1 MNVMNNIVKSQ
12 LVIELKSD
20 LVTGSGE
27 GWSNIIDTDI
37 VHDQYGFPYIPARR
51 VKGLLKEAALEL
63 VDYELL
69 TESKVD
75 EIFGN
80 EEKEGHHFVLY
91 NAFLPYY
98 EDMKNEVM
106 NMDEKYHPYIYP
118 ESVLNQFTSVR
129 YQTSI
134 ALTDD
139 EDKQQSKG
147 VALVNSLR
155 STRAIDK
162 GNKFYAY
169 IEFEENDKD
178 IIEKCLKMVHH
189 MGINRTRGFGEVDLY
204 LENENKEDKK
214 YDLCFEDDVDYDGQ
228 LLLENRTQLSLV
240 GTKGEKSL
248 DYIPGSAILGYFAN
262 RYLKNN
268 KVDSTFYDLFVK
280 GNVKFSNAYI
290 SDEAWNEYYP
300 VKQSLYKEK
309 VGHRYC
315 DKTLMNELLDQNGNS
330 VILSKVRNKYVS
342 NNEYIKEVNKE
353 MYYHHR
359 RPKNKS
365 IGHVVNNENDENGM
379 FYQLEVL
386 CANQR
391 FMTHIRGKGKDL
403 KLVLSDLGLYMQIGK
418 SKSTQYGNVYIHDV
432 KVHKYEDY
440 VIPKGTEV
448 ICTLLSPLLN
458 IDEKC
463 QSNLKLSDLSDLL
476 NVENPEYFV
485 DYSTVSGFNAKW
497 RLQKPTY
504 NVFSAGSC
512 VKGVLKEDMPSY
524 CIVGDLTQEGLGQVR
539 IEQKQL
545 LNNKDLKS
553 YNGLK
558 NQKVEPKYMRGIIKE
573 ALKHELYLITLNG
586 IKDINVPKI
595 ITATLNGR
603 LLKMLEKPTWDDFL
617 IDVDG
622 IANKEKK
629 EQVNQLISKVV
640 SLCDQ
645 LFDNSMLVEF
655 ENADYKKEYYKQ
667 TCTDLLVKYKIEG
680 RDE

>member
-12 LVIELKSD
+12 LVIDLKSD
-20 LVTGSGE
+20 LITGSGE
-27 GWSNIIDTDI
+27 GWSNIIDTDV

-63 VDYELL
+63 KCFGIVD
-69 TESKVD
+69 ESKIY

-98 EDMKNEVM
+98 DDMKNEII
-106 NMDEKYHPYIYP
+106 NMDEKYKPYLYP
-118 ESVLNQFTSVR
+118 ESVLNKFTSVR
-129 YQTSI
+129 YQTAI
-134 ALTDD
+134 AL
-139 EDKQQSKG
+139 EDNEEKQQFKG
-147 VALVNSLR
+147 VALANSLR
-155 STRAIDK
+155 SSRAIDK

-169 IEFEENDKD
+169 IEFEEDDKE

-204 LENENKEDKK
+204 LENTNNEDKK
-214 YDLCFEDDVDYDGQ
+214 YELIFEDEVEYDVQ
-228 LLLENRTQLSLV
+228 LLLENKTQLSLV

-248 DYIPGSAILGYFAN
+248 DYIPGSSILGYFAN

-268 KVDSTFYDLFVK
+268 EVDSTFYDLFVK

-290 SDEAWNEYYP
+290 SDEDWNQYYP

-309 VGHRYC
+309 VGSRYC
-315 DKTLMNELLDQNGNS
+315 DKTLVNELLDKEGNS
-330 VILSKVRNKYVS
+330 VILSKIRNKYVS

-353 MYYHHR
+353 MYYHHK

-365 IGHVVNNENDENGM
+365 VGHVINNENDENGM

-386 CANQR
+386 SSNQR
-391 FMTHIRGKGKDL
+391 FIAHIRGKGKDL
-403 KLVLSDLGLYMQIGK
+403 KLVLNDLGSYMQIGK
-418 SKSTQYGNVYIHDV
+418 SKFTQYGNVYIHDV
-432 KVHKYEDY
+432 KVNKAEEYI
-440 VIPKGTEV
+440 IPKGTEV

-463 QSNLKLSDLSDLL
+463 QSNLKLEDLAELL
-476 NVENPEYFV
+476 NIESPEYFV
-485 DYSTVSGFNAKW
+485 DYSTVGGFNAKW

-504 NVFSAGSC
+504 NVFNSGSC
-512 VKGVLKEDMPSY
+512 IKGILKEDMPSY
-524 CIVGDLTQEGLGQVR
+524 CIMGDLTQEGLGQVR
-539 IEQKQL
+539 FEQKQL

-553 YNGLK
+553 YNGVK
-558 NQKVEPKYMRGIIKE
+558 NKKVEPKYMRGIIKE
-573 ALKHELYLITLNG
+573 ALKHELYLNTLKG
-586 IKDINVPKI
+586 IKDIDVPKI

-603 LLKMLEKPTWDDFL
+603 LLKMLEKPTWDAFL
-617 IDVDG
+617 TDADG

-629 EQVNQLISKVV
+629 EKVNQLISKVV
-640 SLCDQ
+640 ALCDE
-645 LFDNSMLVEF
+645 LYDNSMLAEF
-655 ENADYKKEYYKQ
+655 EISDYKKEYYKQ
-667 TCTDLLVKYKIEG
+667 TCIDLLTKYKIEG
-680 RDE
+680 RDK